1 MANINL
7 NVSPYF
13 DDFDPEKDY
22 LRVLFRPGFPVQARE
37 LTTLQ
42 AFLSEQIERFGQHVF
57 RDGSRVTNAEVT
69 VVNDVYRMRLTGSTN
84 IDFPLEGSGVPAAAA
99 IGTFDNLEGKIISNL
114 AGTVRA
120 MVVPQP
126 PGALGTSTRGDLYIK
141 YLTAE
146 TFENNGGYILAAL
159 DDNVGEVTPFW
170 NTFESISPACLGYV
184 ASGIF
189 FVQGNFSR
197 IAEQTVVISSTSN
210 TPTTELGM
218 RAQDVIITQNEDASI
233 LDNARGSSNEGA
245 PGAHRYTQELVLIT
259 SPVGTVTD
267 PDYYRILTVVNG
279 RVSERPTINPEYEE
293 LGRTLARRTFDESGH
308 YSVRPFSHTTN
319 EGDSE
324 RVFTVQVGASKAY
337 VSGYEVNRFAATD
350 LVFDKGL
357 DDVELFENQRF
368 AFDGTTNIEIT
379 GINGILPGFLTDSP
393 YQFSQRLQLRNAANE
408 VIGVARAYAIDQRI
422 VDGSVSV
429 RLHMFDIRMFTVL
442 EFADPSNG
450 FVTGLETGFPVENA
464 NGDTGFVHLE
474 DGNAGITNGIVTL
487 NTQVNFTGQ
496 TLTSSLIAGSQA
508 VTNSTVFSI
517 TEVDNIVGNGG
528 FSCTANPASLVVSNS
543 GLLIT
548 DTRHIQT
555 FRDEAGQIR
564 DNVLTTLTFNGDQSG
579 GAINPTNGSWRTQ
592 DAQDA
597 PEIDKTLNF
606 AYMKI
611 KQADLADRNGAT
623 FGWLANDRLVS
634 LFHTDIHR
642 VYGVN
647 ETLNSDFNSGFFR
660 RIVVGGAGANQPI
673 PQGSF
678 IIGEESG
685 TRAIVALQNSTA
697 NNEIDL
703 SNGSG
708 THITRSTTGINNRV
722 EVVYLEG
729 TQFTTGEAL
738 RVEAHGDAEY
748 TYPLTFESNAVV
760 NQRSITGSFYLDD
773 GQRGEFYDI
782 GRLVRKANA
791 PAPQQDIIVFFSYFD
806 ADETQTSSSSYYSA
820 DSYNVDFFDY
830 DVRYYGQQQ
839 EIIPKQ
845 LDTGRDLRNS
855 IDFRLRAEK
864 ITDVTL
870 SPFAYANRSFQ
881 RQTRVLPNTLFTTDF
896 YEYLGRIDL
905 IQLSRAGQFVVTRG
919 VPASS
924 NPKRPKENLDS
935 MTLSYV
941 IIPPAVR
948 YPDDEVFVEVKD
960 NRRYTMRDIGRI
972 DARLKSLESAVALSI
987 LESQALNDD
996 VQGRAKLGFVTDDF
1010 ATEFDSPATAGDRN
1024 HPEFFSSV
1032 DTEEMTLLPPQTDG
1046 IDPEM
1051 SIATE
1056 FNTKSGHF
1064 TGWIIP
1070 NFTEETFIDQSQ
1082 ATGGHR
1088 INPFAVWTYEGAVT
1102 ISPSM
1107 DTFRIRRDSFFT
1119 RLNGR
1124 TNPVSESEL
1133 RNFQRLTVNSPGGV
1147 RSTTESWVGGVTRT
1161 TIGGHSAPAAVKARV
1176 FELGR
1181 QFGGRRSYQE
1191 QATIRS
1197 RTKQTTVTFTS
1208 PRSVGNEIET
1218 LTGSTV
1224 IQNNQEYEVRSQQIT
1239 FNATNLRRNTVHN
1252 VYFAGQRVAS
1262 DTTFTTDEMGTLSG
1276 SFFSPTRV
1284 KVGDQIVELR
1294 DAETDGGLSNGSAVY
1309 KVTGHEDSFSITQ
1322 NLTTT
1327 QTTRESVVQGV
1338 DFSDPVAQLFIL
1350 PLNEDEAQDDPRRFT
1365 SIVSS
1370 IDLWFSKVDIRRG
1383 MNKVIIEIR
1392 EGVNGYPGGP
1402 DRILGTTGEVY
1413 IQTSNEIEMPS
1424 TSNLVNFK
1432 FRDPVVLK
1440 GGTEYAV
1447 VIKSPSEVM
1456 EVFVATLG
1464 DTLTNGSGIHDR
1476 QPQIGGYAGSF
1487 FISQNSS
1494 TWEPSQ
1500 NVDLT
1505 FRLNRCNFT
1514 KGAETR
1520 FTMQSVHDNEARNGF
1535 QFPIGMFNQ
1544 GLSFETFEDSNFVLV
1559 RHPFHGLNFTNALAR
1574 FQGLG
1579 VSTLNSIPVAQ
1590 VEGVNHDVLFP
1601 TLNSYFIKTT
1611 GVAQSSGIV
1620 SSSQTGTFAGHC
1632 HVFDS
1637 IVVDPMF
1644 QKEDTDTVTASVR
1657 ATSTNSID
1665 LEIAGTKISNRDI
1678 RIPTADIG
1686 FTPIEI
1692 GEIVEFEQPKII
1704 RNGVNATGTDLL
1716 INYTLIPGTI
1726 YSAPFCR
1733 RENNLFPFIFRNVT
1747 GNFLTA
1753 SDIDALTVRTPVNGD
1768 SDANESHASYIAA
1781 QLSRQEHAAYV
1792 TKEIELEIP
1801 ADGLTVHFDADMEPG
1816 TSVELA
1822 YKIRPFG
1829 DADPFDSIDW
1839 VDFPT
1844 NQQVTEE
1851 NYGMFS
1857 SLPEIRSY
1865 TARVG
1870 DLVEFA
1876 AFKVR
1881 IRMRTPNEAQIPRVK
1896 DLRIIADV

>member
-42 AFLSEQIERFGQHVF
+42 SFLQEQIERFGRHVF
-57 RDGSRVTNAEVT
+57 TDGSKVTNAEVT

-84 IDFPLEGSGVPAAAA
+84 IDFPLEGSGVPAAAV

-114 AGTVRA
+114 AGTVKA

-126 PGALGTSTRGDLYIK
+126 TNTGTSTRGDLYIK

-146 TFENNGGYILAAL
+146 KFDDGGGYIVANTS
-159 DDNVGEVTPFW
+159 DNVGEVNIYW
-170 NTFESISPACLGYV
+170 NTFSSINAACLGYV
-184 ASGIF
+184 ASGVF
-189 FVQGNFSR
+189 FVQGSFTR
-197 IAEQTVVISSTSN
+197 IAEQTVVISSSSN
-210 TPTTELGM
+210 TPTTELGF
-218 RAQDVIITQNEDASI
+218 RAQDVIITQNEDSSI

-245 PGAHRYTQELVLIT
+245 PGAHRLNQSLVLIT
-259 SPVGTVTD
+259 SPIGTVTD
-267 PDYYRILTVVNG
+267 PDYYRILTVING
-279 RVSERPTINPEYEE
+279 RVSERSTINPEYEE

-308 YSVRPFSHTTN
+308 YAVRPFAHTTN
-319 EGDSE
+319 VGDSE
-324 RVFTVQVGASKAY
+324 RVFNVQVGASKAY
-337 VSGYEVNRFAATD
+337 VSGFEVNRFSATD

-357 DDVELFENQRF
+357 SDTQLFENQTF
-368 AFDGTTNIEIT
+368 AFEGTTNIEIS

-393 YQFSQRLQLRNAANE
+393 YQFSQRLQLRNSANR
-408 VIGVARAYAIDQRI
+408 VIGLARAYAVDQQI
-422 VDGSVSV
+422 VNGSVSV

-442 EFADPSNG
+442 EFADPANG

-474 DGNAGITNGIVTL
+474 DGNGGIANGIVTL
-487 NTQVNFTGQ
+487 NTQVNFIGQ
-496 TLTSSLIAGSQA
+496 ELTSSLIAGSQT
-508 VTNSTVFSI
+508 VTNSTTFSI
-517 TEVDNIVGNGG
+517 TDVTNIIGNGG
-528 FSCTANPASLVVSNS
+528 FSCTANPASLVVPNQ

-548 DTRHIQT
+548 DQRHIKT

-564 DNVLTTLTFNGDQSG
+564 DTHFTTLTFNGDQTG
-579 GAINPTNGSWRTQ
+579 GAINPTNGSWRTETVN
-592 DAQDA
+592 DSLS
-597 PEIDKTLNF
+597 EINKTLKF
-606 AYMKI
+606 SYMKI
-611 KQADLADRNGAT
+611 KQAVLAERDGAA

-634 LFHTDIHR
+634 LYRTDIHR

-647 ETLNSDFNSGFFR
+647 ETENSDFNSGFFK

-673 PQGSF
+673 PQGS
-678 IIGEESG
+678 IITGSRSG
-685 TRAIVALQNSTA
+685 TKAIVALSNSAAETET
-697 NNEIDL
+697 NL
-703 SNGSG
+703 TT
-708 THITRSTTGINNRV
+708 THVTKSTTGIPTRV
-722 EVVYLEG
+722 EVVFLEG
-729 TQFTTGEAL
+729 NQFTADEPLT
-738 RVEAHGDAEY
+738 VETPQDVAEY
-748 TYPLTFESNAVV
+748 NYPLTFDSNAVV
-760 NQRSITGSFYLDD
+760 NQRSITGSFVLDD
-773 GQRGEFYDI
+773 GQRSEFYDI
-782 GRLVRKANA
+782 GRLVRKPNA
-791 PAPQQDIIVFFSYFD
+791 PEPQQDIVVFFSYFE
-806 ADETQTSSSSYYSA
+806 ATETETSSSSFYSA
-820 DSYNVDFFDY
+820 DSYEVDFFEY
-830 DVRYYGQQQ
+830 DVRFYGEQQ
-839 EIIPKQ
+839 EIVPKQ
-845 LDTGRDLRNS
+845 QDTGRDLRNS
-855 IDFRLRAEK
+855 IDFRFRANE
-864 ITDVTL
+864 VTSISN
-870 SPFAYANRSFQ
+870 SPFAFANRGYQ
-881 RQTRVLPNTLFTTDF
+881 RQTRMLPNSTFTTDF
-896 YEYLGRIDL
+896 FEYLGRIDM

-924 NPKRPKENLDS
+924 NPKRPKENPDS
-935 MTLSYV
+935 MTLSFV
-941 IIPPAVR
+941 TIPPAVR
-948 YPDDEVFVEVKD
+948 YPDDEVFVELKD

-987 LESQALNDD
+987 LESQALQDD
-996 VQGRAKLGFVTDDF
+996 IEGRSRLGFVTDDF
-1010 ATEFDSPATAGDRN
+1010 STDFDSPASAGDRN
-1024 HPEFFSSV
+1024 HSEFFSSV

-1051 SIATE
+1051 TIASE
-1056 FNTKSGHF
+1056 LNMKAGHF
-1064 TGWIIP
+1064 NDYIIP
-1070 NFTEETFIDQSQ
+1070 DFVEEVFIDQSQ
-1082 ATGGHR
+1082 STGGHR
-1088 INPFAVWTYEGAVT
+1088 INPFAVWTYQGAVR

-1124 TNPVSESEL
+1124 TNPVTESQL
-1133 RNFQRLTVNSPGGV
+1133 RDFQRLTVNTPGGV
-1147 RSTTESWVGGVTRT
+1147 RSTVSSWVGGVSRT
-1161 TIGGHSAPAAVKARV
+1161 TIGGHSAPAHVKARV

-1197 RTKQTTVTFTS
+1197 RTRQTTVTFES
-1208 PRSVGNEIET
+1208 PRSVGPEIET

-1224 IQNNQEYEVRSQQIT
+1224 IQDNNSYEVRSRPVT
-1239 FNATNLRRNTVHN
+1239 FNASNLRRNTVHAI
-1252 VYFAGQRVAS
+1252 YFAGQRVAS
-1262 DTTFTTDEMGTLSG
+1262 DQVFMTDDEGTLTGTFTT
-1276 SFFSPTRV
+1276 PARV
-1284 KVGDQIVELR
+1284 KVGDQIVEIR
-1294 DAETDGGLSNGSAVY
+1294 DSETDGGLSVGSAVY
-1309 KVTGHEDSFSITQ
+1309 KVTGHEDSFSVTQ
-1322 NLTTT
+1322 PLTTT

-1350 PLNEDEAQDDPRRFT
+1350 PLNEDQEGDDPRRFT

-1370 IDLWFSKVDIRRG
+1370 IDLWFSKVDIRQG

-1392 EGVNGYPGGP
+1392 DAVNGYPGGP
-1402 DRILGTTGEVY
+1402 DRILGTTGEVSVALTNET
-1413 IQTSNEIEMPS
+1413 TSPS

-1432 FRDPVVLK
+1432 FLDPVVLR

-1456 EVFVATLG
+1456 EVFVAELG
-1464 DTLTNGSGIHDR
+1464 ETLTNGSGIHDR

-1500 NVDLT
+1500 NVDMT
-1505 FRLNRCNFT
+1505 FRLRRCNFT
-1514 KGAETR
+1514 QGREST
-1520 FTMQSVHDNEARNGF
+1520 FTMQSVHDNEASNGF
-1535 QFPIGMFNQ
+1535 QFPIGMYNQ
-1544 GLSFETFEDSNFVLV
+1544 GLAFETFDNSPYVLV
-1559 RHPFHGLNFTNALAR
+1559 RHPFHGLNFTNARAN

-1579 VSTLNSIPVAQ
+1579 INNLNGILTGQ
-1590 VEGVNHDVLFP
+1590 IEGMNHEVFFP
-1601 TLNSYFIKTT
+1601 TLSSYFIKASGPAT
-1611 GVAQSSGIV
+1611 SSGVV
-1620 SSSQTGTFAGHC
+1620 STSATGTFAGHC

-1637 IVVDPMF
+1637 IVCDPMF
-1644 QKEDTDTVTASVR
+1644 QKQDVDTVSATVR
-1657 ATSTNSID
+1657 ATSTNSIN

-1678 RIPTADIG
+1678 RTPTADVG
-1686 FTPIEI
+1686 ATPIEI
-1692 GEIVEFEQPKII
+1692 GEIVEFDRPKII
-1704 RNGVNATGTDLL
+1704 RNGVNATGTDLV
-1716 INYTLIPGTI
+1716 INYTLTPGTI

-1733 RENNLFPFIFRNVT
+1733 RENNLFPFVFRNTT

-1753 SDIDALTVRTPVNGD
+1753 AQIDSELTVRVPVNGND
-1768 SDANESHASYIAA
+1768 DMNQSHASFVAA
-1781 QLSRQEHAAYV
+1781 QLSREEHAAYV

-1816 TSVELA
+1816 TFVELA

-1829 DADPFDSIDW
+1829 DTDPFDSIDW
-1839 VDFPT
+1839 VDFPA
-1844 NQQVTEE
+1844 NQQVNEE

-1876 AFKVR
+1876 SFKLR
-1881 IRMRTPNEAQIPRVK
+1881 IRMRTPNEARIPRVK